1 MAQVAAGEWTFE
13 HSAGFHAGEV
23 SGNLQLD
30 AYEEIYEKLFVE
42 VLEDGV
48 ITPEERVR
56 LEKAATS
63 LGLDRSRLAELERA
77 LTSGYEVLHGRR
89 VLHAEAALQAAPA
102 GPVPAAGVEGASAEA
117 ELLRHK
123 VATLEAQIVALE
135 VELEHAR
142 AQRDVEVDL
151 SLLDKEE
158 QPAERDDPEVL
169 HRRLRHDPRDVST
182 LRSLYRAHEQRGD
195 LDAQWRT
202 AQTLFHL
209 GGADE
214 PVRRFFAEHEVE
226 GLIRP
231 SHSLTTTAWQRYL
244 FHPDDEILTG
254 QIFAA
259 IASAVLLG
267 RVAALRRTGALPPLD
282 PRQLEN
288 PSTSTVQAVRCF
300 AWGASLLGMGAP
312 PLYVDPSLPMLV
324 QMVPGVPPASRIGRL
339 ALSGRKPPE
348 LAFVAGRYLAGFRE
362 ERFLR
367 QLFPD
372 VLELQDLFVAGLII
386 ANPALPVD
394 AETKLRVQ
402 PVARAIEPLL
412 QPPQIQRLRTL
423 FARFVEE
430 GGRANLQRWVR
441 ATDCT
446 ALRAGLLLC
455 NDLGVAESILRLE
468 GDPQLEAKMNDLI
481 EFCTSQRYGLLRAE
495 LGIAVG
501 ATA

>member
-1 MAQVAAGEWTFE
+1 MAQGTTGGWAFEHAAGFQ
-13 HSAGFHAGEV
+13 AGEI

-30 AYEEIYEKLFVE
+30 AYEEIYQKLFAE

-48 ITPEERVR
+48 ITAEERAR
-56 LEKAATS
+56 LEKAAAS
-63 LGLDRSRLAELERA
+63 LGLDRGRLEQLEKA
-77 LTSGYEVLHGRR
+77 LTGGYEALYGRR
-89 VLHAEAALQAAPA
+89 VVRADVADAAPA
-102 GPVPAAGVEGASAEA
+102 PAAAAAPTGGATVEAEA
-117 ELLRHK
+117 LRRK
-123 VATLEAQIVALE
+123 VVALEAQIAALE
-135 VELEHAR
+135 TELEHAR

-151 SLLDKEE
+151 TLLDTEE
-158 QPAERDDPEVL
+158 RPAEVDEPETL

-182 LRSLYRAHEQRGD
+182 LRSLYRAHQQRGE
-195 LDAQWRT
+195 LDGQWRA
-202 AQTLFHL
+202 AQALVYL
-209 GGADE
+209 GQADE
-214 PVRRFFAEHEVE
+214 QAHRTFAEHRVE
-226 GLIRP
+226 GLIQP
-231 SHSLTTTAWQRYL
+231 NHSLTTTAWQRYL
-244 FHPDDEILTG
+244 FHQDDEVLTG
-254 QIFAA
+254 QIFAT

-267 RVAALRRTGALPPLD
+267 RVAALRRHGSLPQLD

-288 PSTSTVQAVRCF
+288 PATSTVQAVRCF

-312 PLYVDPSLPMLV
+312 PLYVDPSLQALV

-339 ALSGRKPPE
+339 ALSGRKPAE

-386 ANPALPVD
+386 ANPALPID
-394 AETKLRVQ
+394 AETKARVE

-412 QPPQIQRLRTL
+412 QPPQIQHLRTL
-423 FARFVEE
+423 FARFVQE
-430 GGRANLQRWVR
+430 GGRTNLQRWVR

-455 NDLGVAESILRLE
+455 NDLGVADSILRLE
-468 GDPQLEAKMNDLI
+468 GDGQLETKMNDLL
-481 EFCTSQRYGLLRAE
+481 EFCTSQRYGLLRSE

-501 ATA
+501 ASA